1 MGEKEKSNK
10 FSGGGKPFGKIWK
23 KWWFWALVV
32 AVLIGGVIEFTEP
45 ETEEPAT
52 AIVEPTT
59 EPTTT
64 KEPETEKSEVTE
76 EPETDSTEDIKDI
89 SAYELLTMEGHP
101 VLYDYLSTAHTF
113 WNDYA
118 DGRIDFPDDFFDD
131 YKTDTTALVIDAYIN
146 TEHNLKDHMIRG
158 FEIYPNT
165 ELSLQEGLDLA
176 RSYLPM
182 DILKKWYIKKHGDCY
197 YFAERNEYIYYI
209 LYVPT
214 EDGEKAIK
222 ELETDYNYACVN
234 IYVENDIIKTIAI
247 SSVNKQPRTGNLNR
261 SEIQEWDYDFFF
273 FFYIKTVK

>member
-1 MGEKEKSNK
+1 MLTKNNGTK
-10 FSGGGKPFGKIWK
+10 KPFWK
-23 KWWFWALVV
+23 KWWFWALIV
-32 AVLIGGVIEFTEP
+32 AVLIGWVIEFTES

-52 AIVEPTT
+52 AVVEPTT
-59 EPTTT
+59 ESTATEEPTMEKNETEENIDT
-64 KEPETEKSEVTE
+64 EKTETEKNDTE
-76 EPETDSTEDIKDI
+76 EIKDI

-165 ELSLQEGLDLA
+165 ELSLQEGLDLV

-182 DILKKWYIKKHGDCY
+182 DILKKWYIKECGDCY
-197 YFAERNEYIYYI
+197 YFAERNEYIYYM

-222 ELETDYNYACVN
+222 ELEADYNYACIN
-234 IYVENDIIKTIAI
+234 IYVENDIIKTIVI

-261 SEIQEWDYDFFF
+261 SEIQEWDYDFLKE
-273 FFYIKTVK
+273 IQ